1 VSGVRTAAQL
11 TGWWLLFSAGYLG
24 LLSSP
29 TGWEIPLALTIGG
42 AAVVTGVL
50 GRRAFEPAVRA
61 PGFVRRAV
69 WLPVD
74 VVADA
79 VVLIR
84 LLVTGRVLRADVG
97 DLDDVLL
104 PDDDDDDDE
113 ATRAW
118 AVLLA
123 SAAPGS
129 LTVDVEERDGRSV
142 LRRHRLTSRSRAT
155 AGLEGR

>member
-50 GRRAFEPAVRA
+50 GRRAFDPAIRA

-104 PDDDDDDDE
+104 PDDDDDE

>member
-50 GRRAFEPAVRA
+50 GRRAFDPAVRA

-104 PDDDDDDDE
+104 PDDDDDE

>member
-1 VSGVRTAAQL
+1 
-11 TGWWLLFSAGYLG
+11 
-24 LLSSP
+24 
-29 TGWEIPLALTIGG
+29 
-42 AAVVTGVL
+42 
-50 GRRAFEPAVRA
+50 
-61 PGFVRRAV
+61 
-69 WLPVD
+69 
-74 VVADA
+74 
-79 VVLIR
+79 

-104 PDDDDDDDE
+104 PDDDDDE

>member
-1 VSGVRTAAQL
+1 VSGVRTAAQF

-50 GRRAFEPAVRA
+50 GRRAFDPAIRA

-104 PDDDDDDDE
+104 PDDDDDE

>member
-104 PDDDDDDDE
+104 PDDDDDE